1 MKRKIKK
8 VVLSIFLLVSFS
20 TVGQTEIYETSSTT
34 TDNIGNWTKIASA
47 RVAGQYGFVNATIL
61 FAGGTSSN
69 SVANGKLFFRV
80 KQQDPLGQ
88 APYVQLELLDSNGLK
103 LSNENIVAVISRIN
117 TIESIVDLYVRITNS
132 WERIYFT
139 SVLERN
145 TSRDRLNHYSHQ
157 PFIVELPNGAS
168 AALITADAQ
177 IVCKGLSTTFS
188 QENVGIGEE
197 TREDVKLYVKS
208 TNTKIGIQ
216 SSVEHTT
223 DWNFGIMSAV
233 NREKT
238 NAFSVLLKQSD
249 GSYGDKFSV
258 LGNGKIYGTGL
269 NLTIPL
275 FADYVFAED
284 YELMPLN
291 KLEKF
296 IKKHKHLPNMPS
308 EKELVSKGMDVV
320 NMQVLQTEK
329 IEELTL
335 YIIQQEKRIKEL
347 EDLLDKK
354 LEKVLKKKI
363 KEILKSN
370 NNLELKP

>member
-249 GSYGDKFSV
+249 GSYVDKFSV